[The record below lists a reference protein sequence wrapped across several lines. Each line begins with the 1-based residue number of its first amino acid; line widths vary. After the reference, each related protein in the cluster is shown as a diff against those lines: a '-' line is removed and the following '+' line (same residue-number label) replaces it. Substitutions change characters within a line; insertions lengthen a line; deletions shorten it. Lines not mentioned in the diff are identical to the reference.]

1 MEIVWVVRGRR
12 DPMGPATDEDETGN
26 GDWSTGEM
34 TDYQAMEDRVS
45 MGILTKRDV
54 VIVRGLGTR
63 VWDAEGKE
71 YIDCIGGHGT
81 ANIGHSHPVVAEA
94 VARQSERLMICPDTF
109 YNDVRAELVTAL
121 TRVAPAGLD
130 RLFLCNSGTEAVEA
144 ALKFARV
151 VTGRPGVIAA
161 QRGFHGRTFG
171 ALSATWN
178 PKYRVPF
185 EPLVPGFTHVKY
197 NDAGAMDEAIGD
209 GTAAVILEVVQGEG
223 GVRPGDGEYLKRV
236 EALCR
241 ERGALFIVDEVQT
254 GFGRTGAMFACEH
267 HELRPDILCLA
278 KAMAGGL
285 PVGAALCSDS
295 VREVPAM
302 SHGNT
307 FGGSPVICAAALA
320 TLRVLQEEG
329 LVENA
334 RESGAYFR
342 DRLAALDAPAIREI
356 RGMGLIIGVELKG
369 RVTPILR
376 GLMERGV
383 LALPAGNTVL
393 RFLPPLSI
401 SRDEIDQVAE
411 AVKEVLC
418 YLEESPADRSSRADG
433 QAVNTRRTT
442 RSRAGAP
449 EAE

>member
-1 MEIVWVVRGRR
+1 
-12 DPMGPATDEDETGN
+12 
-26 GDWSTGEM
+26 M
-34 TDYQAMEDRVS
+34 TDYKVMEDRVS
-45 MGILTKRDV
+45 MGILPKRDV
-54 VIVRGLGTR
+54 VIVRGSGTR
-63 VWDAEGKE
+63 VWDDDGKE

-81 ANIGHSHPVVAEA
+81 ANIGHSHPAVAEA
-94 VARQSERLMICPDTF
+94 VARQAQRLMICPDTF

-121 TRVAPAGLD
+121 SGVAPAGLD

-151 VTGRPGVIAA
+151 VTGQTGVIAA

-178 PKYRVPF
+178 PKYRAPF
-185 EPLVPGFTHVKY
+185 EPLVPGFTHVRY
-197 NDAGAMDEAIGD
+197 NDAGVMEDALGD

-223 GVRPGDGEYLKRV
+223 GVRPGDGDYLKRV
-236 EALCR
+236 ETLCR

-267 HELRPDILCLA
+267 YDLRPDILCLA

-285 PVGAALCSDS
+285 PVGAALCSNAVSD
-295 VREVPAM
+295 VPAM

-329 LVENA
+329 LVEKA

-342 DRLAALDAPAIREI
+342 DRLAALNASAIREI

-369 RVTPILR
+369 RVTPVLR

-383 LALPAGNTVL
+383 LALPAGSTVL

-401 SRDEIDQVAE
+401 TGEEIDRVVA
-411 AVKEVLC
+411 AVKDVLGS
-418 YLEESPADRSSRADG
+418 L
-433 QAVNTRRTT
+433 
-442 RSRAGAP
+442 